1 MILLRNFLIIS
12 FGLFCILAHKF
23 FIFYMPVAN
32 IDSHT
37 HMGKAYSYTA
47 NHTKSSF

>member
-12 FGLFCILAHKF
+12 FSLFCILAHKF

-32 IDSHT
+32 IDY
-37 HMGKAYSYTA
+37 MGKAYSYTA